1 MHFKGRQHNLEPL
14 QLINHSVQYKHGK
27 DLEMLGIREM
37 LVKRSHESA
46 YTNTKTTQI
55 LDSAGKDFIITIIN
69 MLKDLNERINTRRK
83 L

>member
-1 MHFKGRQHNLEPL
+1 
-14 QLINHSVQYKHGK
+14 
-27 DLEMLGIREM
+27 MLGIREM